1 MKEEEVL
8 ATLGELVGDVLG
20 EDPVPLTM
28 TTRREDVPG
37 FDSFSYVNFI
47 VAVEMRMGIKFSVG
61 ELESFNEV
69 GMIVR
74 RILALASR

>member
-1 MKEEEVL
+1 MTAEEVL
-8 ATLGELVGDVLG
+8 VTLGELVGDVLG
-20 EDPVPLTM
+20 TDPIPLTM
-28 TTRREDVPG
+28 ATRREDIPG

-61 ELESFNEV
+61 ELESFKDI

-74 RILALASR
+74 RILALVPG

>member
-8 ATLGELVGDVLG
+8 ATLGELVGHVLG
-20 EDPVPLTM
+20 QDPVPLTM

-61 ELESFNEV
+61 ELESFKDV
-69 GMIVR
+69 GTIVR
-74 RILALASR
+74 RILAPVSR